1 MIGQRERN
9 SQNRIVKLFRDELGY
24 QYLGNWEERASNSNI
39 EEELLRAWLTKCKY
53 NPALINRAIA
63 ELKKVAVNHQLD
75 LYTNNKNVYSKLRY
89 GIEVKEDAGDRNE
102 RIHLIDW
109 QNPQKNDFYLA
120 EEVTVLGEHDKRP
133 DIVLYVNGIALAV
146 LELKRSTISVDDGIR
161 QSIVNQRREF
171 IEPFFTTIQYVF
183 AGNDTEGL
191 RYGTI
196 ETKEKYFLA
205 WKEDENNNTRLK
217 LDKYLLKMC
226 EKKRFLEI
234 IYDFVVFDSGVKK
247 LPRPHQYF
255 GIKEAQTFARKKEG
269 GIIWHTQG
277 SGKSIVMVLLAKWIL
292 ENNPNARIA
301 IVTDR
306 DELDKQIKRVF
317 EDAGEEIHRTRS
329 GRDLLKQLGQAK
341 PRLFCSLVHKFGRKD
356 LEDFD
361 EFIRELEANPV
372 RTVGDIFVFVDE
384 CHRTQSGKLHKTM
397 KKILG
402 NAVFIGFTGTPLLK
416 KDKQTTL
423 EVFGKYIHT
432 YKFDEAAADHVV
444 LDLVYEARDI
454 DQKISSPDRIDAWF
468 ESKTKGLNDFQK
480 SAIKQ
485 KWGTMQRVLSS
496 KNRMDKIVNDIV
508 LDFNVKPRLSSE
520 TGNAILVAGSIYEAC
535 KYYELF
541 QRTEFKTK
549 CAVITSYSPAT
560 KNIVTEDTGETT
572 ETDKELIERVYEE
585 ILVGYHTDNEKYVD
599 KAKEAFIKTPAKMKL
614 LIVVDKLLTGF
625 DAPSCTYL
633 YIDKNMQD
641 HGLFQAI
648 CRVNRLDTD
657 DKQFGYIVDYKN
669 LFDDVKGAIAVY
681 TSELEYDTFE
691 QKDCDVLMQS
701 RLEMGRERLDNALE
715 EIALL
720 CEPVL
725 PPKGTLEHI
734 HYFCGN
740 TEVPEELKA
749 NEVRRTAL
757 YKSTVALI
765 RAYANIAADMEEAGY
780 SPQAIE
786 YIKGRVDHYLKLRE
800 EIRRAS
806 GEVLDLKTYEADMRH
821 LIDNYIQADDPRIV
835 SPFGEIP
842 LLELITK
849 FGVEGAI
856 DKLPEDIKKNKE
868 AVAETIENNV
878 RQKI

>member
-1 MIGQRERN
+1 MTNVVGQTERN

-24 QYLGNWEERASNSNI
+24 QYLGNWEERPNNSNI

-53 NPALINRAIA
+53 NPALINRAIS
-63 ELKKVAVNHQLD
+63 ELKKVAVHHQLD
-75 LYTNNKNVYSKLRY
+75 LYNNNKNVYSKLRY

-109 QNPQKNDFYLA
+109 QNPEKNDFYLA

-161 QSIVNQRREF
+161 QSIVNQRKEF

-196 ETKEKYFLA
+196 ETKEKYYLA

-255 GIKEAQTFARKKEG
+255 GIKEAQNFARKKEG

-292 ENNPNARIA
+292 ENNPKARIA

-341 PRLFCSLVHKFGRKD
+341 PRLLCSLVHKFGRKD
-356 LEDFD
+356 VEDFD

-416 KDKQTTL
+416 KDRQTTL
-423 EVFGKYIHT
+423 EEIGR
-432 YKFDEAAADHVV
+432 AHV
-444 LDLVYEARDI
+444 
-454 DQKISSPDRIDAWF
+454 
-468 ESKTKGLNDFQK
+468 
-480 SAIKQ
+480 
-485 KWGTMQRVLSS
+485 
-496 KNRMDKIVNDIV
+496 
-508 LDFNVKPRLSSE
+508 
-520 TGNAILVAGSIYEAC
+520 
-535 KYYELF
+535 
-541 QRTEFKTK
+541 
-549 CAVITSYSPAT
+549 
-560 KNIVTEDTGETT
+560 
-572 ETDKELIERVYEE
+572 
-585 ILVGYHTDNEKYVD
+585 
-599 KAKEAFIKTPAKMKL
+599 
-614 LIVVDKLLTGF
+614 
-625 DAPSCTYL
+625 
-633 YIDKNMQD
+633 
-641 HGLFQAI
+641 
-648 CRVNRLDTD
+648 
-657 DKQFGYIVDYKN
+657 
-669 LFDDVKGAIAVY
+669 
-681 TSELEYDTFE
+681 
-691 QKDCDVLMQS
+691 
-701 RLEMGRERLDNALE
+701 
-715 EIALL
+715 
-720 CEPVL
+720 
-725 PPKGTLEHI
+725 
-734 HYFCGN
+734 
-740 TEVPEELKA
+740 
-749 NEVRRTAL
+749 
-757 YKSTVALI
+757 
-765 RAYANIAADMEEAGY
+765 
-780 SPQAIE
+780 
-786 YIKGRVDHYLKLRE
+786 
-800 EIRRAS
+800 
-806 GEVLDLKTYEADMRH
+806 
-821 LIDNYIQADDPRIV
+821 
-835 SPFGEIP
+835 
-842 LLELITK
+842 
-849 FGVEGAI
+849 
-856 DKLPEDIKKNKE
+856 
-868 AVAETIENNV
+868 
-878 RQKI
+878 

>member
-1 MIGQRERN
+1 
-9 SQNRIVKLFRDELGY
+9 
-24 QYLGNWEERASNSNI
+24 
-39 EEELLRAWLTKCKY
+39 
-53 NPALINRAIA
+53 
-63 ELKKVAVNHQLD
+63 
-75 LYTNNKNVYSKLRY
+75 
-89 GIEVKEDAGDRNE
+89 
-102 RIHLIDW
+102 
-109 QNPQKNDFYLA
+109 
-120 EEVTVLGEHDKRP
+120 
-133 DIVLYVNGIALAV
+133 
-146 LELKRSTISVDDGIR
+146 
-161 QSIVNQRREF
+161 
-171 IEPFFTTIQYVF
+171 
-183 AGNDTEGL
+183 
-191 RYGTI
+191 
-196 ETKEKYFLA
+196 
-205 WKEDENNNTRLK
+205 
-217 LDKYLLKMC
+217 
-226 EKKRFLEI
+226 
-234 IYDFVVFDSGVKK
+234 
-247 LPRPHQYF
+247 
-255 GIKEAQTFARKKEG
+255 
-269 GIIWHTQG
+269 
-277 SGKSIVMVLLAKWIL
+277 
-292 ENNPNARIA
+292 
-301 IVTDR
+301 
-306 DELDKQIKRVF
+306 
-317 EDAGEEIHRTRS
+317 
-329 GRDLLKQLGQAK
+329 
-341 PRLFCSLVHKFGRKD
+341 
-356 LEDFD
+356 
-361 EFIRELEANPV
+361 
-372 RTVGDIFVFVDE
+372 
-384 CHRTQSGKLHKTM
+384 
-397 KKILG
+397 
-402 NAVFIGFTGTPLLK
+402 
-416 KDKQTTL
+416 
-423 EVFGKYIHT
+423 
-432 YKFDEAAADHVV
+432 
-444 LDLVYEARDI
+444 
-454 DQKISSPDRIDAWF
+454 F

-585 ILVGYHTDNEKYVD
+585 ILVGYNTDNEKYVD

-614 LIVVDKLLTGF
+614 LFVVDKLLTGF

-786 YIKGRVDHYLKLRE
+786 YVKGRVDHYLKLRE

-842 LLELITK
+842 LLELIAK

-856 DKLPEDIKKNKE
+856 DKLPEDIKKNQE

-878 RQKI
+878 RQKIIREHLIDPAFFDEMSKLLKEIIAQRKADALSYEEYLKKIAELLKKTERGSREDTPEIIKTPAQKVLYNNVGNNAELAIQLHEKIMEVKPDGWKGNEPKERVIKAGLYEILKDEAEVERLFDIIKKQPEY